1 MKITSTDKRALT
13 DQTEFISLDLIPD
26 PFIILRPDSTI
37 LDANLSF
44 CTLIGSGKEA
54 VIGKNFLES
63 SLSNEITLLRELSRK
78 VSKSFF
84 SGSEDIERIT
94 FHNRH
99 FEVLILP
106 FRHSDASYLIRL
118 VLKDITNFIKL
129 EKELLKRNKELLI
142 INTLSSAFISSEN
155 MDLVMEDLIEKVL
168 LITDF
173 HTGFLMMTEDEQL
186 KLRTSKGVSSD
197 LQNFITAGGLETL
210 CNDALRIQEPMYIVE
225 RSAISKLPALREE
238 GFVFIA
244 AIPLLS
250 NQKVMG
256 LLFLASRVSRELDF
270 DFAALLSLLGNHV
283 SHIIDKI
290 KLFQE
295 TKRLS
300 VTDGLTGLFNS
311 RYFYRY
317 LDLEISRTKRYGS
330 SFSLMLFDIDNFKRL
345 NDTYG
350 HQAGDEVLQ
359 ELARIFKSVSR
370 ETDIVVRYGGEEFV
384 IILPNTEE
392 EEAIALANRI
402 LQSVQ
407 ETKIKINATEK
418 VSITVSGGVAS
429 FPQNASTAKS
439 LLNAADSAMYA
450 AKTAGKNTIVCYQGK
465 MREKS
470 I

>member
-1 MKITSTDKRALT
+1 MKIMSTDKNSHK
-13 DQTEFISLDLIPD
+13 DHTEFISLDLIPD
-26 PFIILRPDSTI
+26 PFIILRPDGTI
-37 LDANLSF
+37 VDANLSF
-44 CTLIGSGKEA
+44 FTLVGSGKET
-54 VIGKNFLES
+54 VISRNF
-63 SLSNEITLLRELSRK
+63 NEIDLLRELSRK
-78 VSKSFF
+78 ISQSFV
-84 SGSEDIERIT
+84 SGSEDFERIAYHT
-94 FHNRH
+94 RH

-106 FRHSDASYLIRL
+106 FRHADEPYFIRI
-118 VLKDITNFIKL
+118 VLKDITNFIRL
-129 EKELLKRNKELLI
+129 EKELLKRNKELII

-186 KLRTSKGVSSD
+186 KLRTSKGISSD
-197 LQNFITAGGLETL
+197 LQKFILDGGIESL
-210 CNDALRIQEPMYIVE
+210 CSDALKIQEPMYFIE
-225 RSAISKLPALREE
+225 RSVIAEIPVLREE

-250 NQKVMG
+250 SQKVMG
-256 LLFLASRVSRELDF
+256 LLFLASRVNREMDF
-270 DFAALLSLLGNHV
+270 DFAALLSLVGNHF
-283 SHIIDKI
+283 SHILDKI

-330 SFSLMLFDIDNFKRL
+330 SFSLMLFDIDNFKKL

-384 IILPNTEE
+384 IILPNTAED
-392 EEAIALANRI
+392 EAIALANRI
-402 LQSVQ
+402 LLTVQ
-407 ETKIKINATEK
+407 ETKIKINATER
-418 VSITVSGGVAS
+418 VSITISGGVAS
-429 FPQNASTAKS
+429 FPQNASTAKN

-465 MREKS
+465 MREKK

>member
-1 MKITSTDKRALT
+1 MKIIPTEKNADK
-13 DQTEFISLDLIPD
+13 DQAEFMSLDLIPD
-26 PFIILRPDSTI
+26 PFIILRSDSII

-44 CTLIGSGKEA
+44 FTLIGSGKEA
-54 VIGKNFLES
+54 VINKNFH
-63 SLSNEITLLRELSRK
+63 EIPLIRELSKK
-78 VSKSFF
+78 VSQSFI
-84 SGSEDIERIT
+84 SGSEDFERIA

-106 FRHSDASYLIRL
+106 FRHSDEAYLVRI
-118 VLKDITNFIKL
+118 VLKDITNFIRL
-129 EKELLKRNKELLI
+129 EKELLKRNKELII
-142 INTLSSAFISSEN
+142 INTLSSAFISSGN
-155 MDLVMEDLIEKVL
+155 MDMVMEDLIEKVL

-173 HTGFLMMTEDEQL
+173 HTGFLLMNEDEHL
-186 KLRTSKGVSSD
+186 KLKTSKGISAE
-197 LQNFITAGGLETL
+197 LQNFIIAGGIETL
-210 CNDALRIQEPMYIVE
+210 CNDALKIQEPMYIVE
-225 RSAISKLPALREE
+225 RSDISKIPVLREE
-238 GFVFIA
+238 GIVYIA

-250 NQKVMG
+250 SQKIVG
-256 LLFLASRVSRELDF
+256 LLFLASRVSREMDF
-270 DFAALLSLLGNHV
+270 DFAALLSLIGNHV

-300 VTDGLTGLFNS
+300 ITDGLTGLFNS
-311 RYFYRY
+311 RHFYKY

-359 ELARIFKSVSR
+359 ELAGIFKSVSR

-384 IILPNTEE
+384 IILPNTSE
-392 EEAIALANRI
+392 EEAIALAGRI
-402 LQSVQ
+402 LQAVQ
-407 ETKIKINATEK
+407 KAEIKINVTEK

-429 FPQNASTAKS
+429 FPLNASTAKG

-450 AKTAGKNTIVCYQGK
+450 AKTAGKNTIVCYQGNV
-465 MREKS
+465 REKS

>member
-1 MKITSTDKRALT
+1 MKIISTDKKAMT
-13 DQTEFISLDLIPD
+13 DKTEFITLDLIPD
-26 PFIILRPDSTI
+26 PFIVLRSDNTV

-44 CTLIGSGKEA
+44 FTLIDSAREE
-54 VIGKNFLES
+54 VINKNF
-63 SLSNEITLLRELSRK
+63 NEINLLKELSKK
-78 VSKSFF
+78 VAQSFL
-84 SGSEDIERIT
+84 SGLEDFERIA

-106 FRHSDASYLIRL
+106 FRHSDDSYLVRI
-118 VLKDITNFIKL
+118 VLKDITNFIRL
-129 EKELLKRNKELLI
+129 EKELLKRNKELII
-142 INTLSSAFISSEN
+142 INTLSSTFISSEN

-168 LITDF
+168 LITGF
-173 HTGFLMMTEDEQL
+173 HTGFLMVTVDEQF
-186 KLRTSKGVSSD
+186 KLRTSKGISSD
-197 LQNFITAGGLETL
+197 LQKFIIDGGIEAL
-210 CNDALRIQEPMYIVE
+210 CSDALKIPEPMYFVE
-225 RSAISKLPALREE
+225 RSAISKIPVLREE

-256 LLFLASRVSRELDF
+256 LLVLASRVSRDMDF
-270 DFAALLSLLGNHV
+270 DFAALLSLVGNHF

-311 RYFYRY
+311 RHFYKY

-330 SFSLMLFDIDNFKRL
+330 SFSLMMFDIDNFKKL

-392 EEAIALANRI
+392 EEAIALASRI
-402 LQSVQ
+402 LQSVR

-418 VSITVSGGVAS
+418 VSITLSGGVAS

-439 LLNAADSAMYA
+439 LLSAADSAMYA

-465 MREKS
+465 THEKS

>member
-1 MKITSTDKRALT
+1 MKITETDKSAHQDR
-13 DQTEFISLDLIPD
+13 TEFISLDLIPD
-26 PFIILRPDSTI
+26 PFIILRSDNTI

-44 CTLIGSGKEA
+44 YTLIAAGKEA
-54 VIGKNFLES
+54 VIGKKFTEILLLKELS
-63 SLSNEITLLRELSRK
+63 KKISLSFL
-78 VSKSFF
+78 
-84 SGSEDIERIT
+84 SGSEDFERIN

-106 FRHSDASYLIRL
+106 FRHPDESYRIRL
-118 VLKDITNFIKL
+118 VLKDITNFIRL
-129 EKELLKRNKELLI
+129 EKELLKRNKELII

-155 MDLVMEDLIEKVL
+155 MDMVMEDLIEKVL

-173 HTGFLMMTEDEQL
+173 HTGFLIMNEEGNL
-186 KLRTSKGVSSD
+186 KLRTSKGISPD
-197 LQNFITAGGLETL
+197 LQSLITSGGLESICTE
-210 CNDALRIQEPMYIVE
+210 AFKIQEPMYIVE
-225 RSAISKLPALREE
+225 RQTISKIPVLREE

-244 AIPLLS
+244 AIPLIS
-250 NQKVMG
+250 NQKAMG
-256 LLFLASRVSRELDF
+256 LLFLASRVSREMDF
-270 DFAALLSLLGNHV
+270 DFAALLSLVGNHV

-300 VTDGLTGLFNS
+300 VTDGLTGLYNS
-311 RYFYRY
+311 RYFYKF

-384 IILPNTEE
+384 IILPNTAE

-402 LQSVQ
+402 LQAVQ
-407 ETKIKINATEK
+407 ETKIKINPKEK

-429 FPQNASTAKS
+429 FPQNASSAKG
-439 LLNAADSAMYA
+439 LLNAADNAMYA
-450 AKTAGKNTIVCYQGK
+450 AKSAGKNTIVCFQGK
-465 MREKS
+465 TREKS

>member
-1 MKITSTDKRALT
+1 MKIISTNKNAHP
-13 DQTEFISLDLIPD
+13 DQNDYISLDLIPD
-26 PFIILRPDSTI
+26 PFIILGPDSTI

-44 CTLIGSGKEA
+44 FTLIGSAKET
-54 VIGKNFLES
+54 VINRNF
-63 SLSNEITLLRELSRK
+63 NEIPLIREFAGK
-78 VSKSFF
+78 VAQSFI
-84 SGSEDIERIT
+84 SGLEDFERIA
-94 FHNRH
+94 FHNRQ

-106 FRHSDASYLIRL
+106 FRQSDGSYLIRI
-118 VLKDITNFIKL
+118 VLKDITNFIRL
-129 EKELLKRNKELLI
+129 EKELLKRNKELII

-155 MDLVMEDLIEKVL
+155 MDLVMEELIEKVL

-173 HTGFLMMTEDEQL
+173 HAGFLMLKEDEHL
-186 KLRTSKGVSSD
+186 KLRTSKGLSSD
-197 LQNFITAGGLETL
+197 LQDFITTGGIEPLCTDTL
-210 CNDALRIQEPMYIVE
+210 KIPEPMYIVE
-225 RSAISKLPALREE
+225 RSVISKIPVLREE
-238 GFVFIA
+238 GLVFIA
-244 AIPLLS
+244 AIPLIS
-250 NQKVMG
+250 NHKVMG
-256 LLFLASRVSRELDF
+256 LLFLASRVTRQMDF
-270 DFAALLSLLGNHV
+270 DFAALLSLVGNHV

-300 VTDGLTGLFNS
+300 ITDGLTGLYNS

-317 LDLEISRTKRYGS
+317 LDIEISRTKRYGS

-350 HQAGDEVLQ
+350 HQSGDEVLQ

-384 IILPNTEE
+384 IILPNTSE
-392 EEAIALANRI
+392 EEAITLANRI

-407 ETKIKINATEK
+407 ETTMKINATDS
-418 VSITVSGGVAS
+418 VSVTVSGGVAS
-429 FPQNASTAKS
+429 FPQNASTAKG

-450 AKTAGKNTIVCYQGK
+450 AKTAGKNTIACYHGNVH
-465 MREKS
+465 EEN

>member
-1 MKITSTDKRALT
+1 MKIISTDKDAHK

-44 CTLIGSGKEA
+44 FTLIGSGKEA
-54 VIGKNFLES
+54 VIDKDF
-63 SLSNEITLLRELSRK
+63 NEITLLRKLSRK
-78 VSKSFF
+78 VSQAFTSRA
-84 SGSEDIERIT
+84 EDFERISY
-94 FHNRH
+94 HNRH

-106 FRHSDASYLIRL
+106 FRHSDESYLIRI
-118 VLKDITNFIKL
+118 VLKDITNFIRL
-129 EKELLKRNKELLI
+129 EKELLKRNKELII

-173 HTGFLMMTEDEQL
+173 HTGFLMMNEDEHL
-186 KLRTSKGVSSD
+186 KLRTSKGISPD
-197 LQNFITAGGLETL
+197 LQNFINAGGIEAL
-210 CNDALRIQEPMYIVE
+210 CNDVLRIQEPMYIVE
-225 RSAISKLPALREE
+225 RSAISRIPVLREE
-238 GFVFIA
+238 DFVFIA

-256 LLFLASRVSRELDF
+256 LLFLASRVSREMDF
-270 DFAALLSLLGNHV
+270 DFAALLSLVGNHV

-300 VTDGLTGLFNS
+300 ITDGLTGLFNS
-311 RYFYRY
+311 RYFYRF

-330 SFSLMLFDIDNFKRL
+330 SFSLMLFDIDNFKKL

-359 ELARIFKSVSR
+359 ELARILKSVSR
-370 ETDIVVRYGGEEFV
+370 ETDVVVRYGGEEFV
-384 IILPNTEE
+384 IILPNTSE
-392 EEAIALANRI
+392 EEAITLAYRI
-402 LQSVQ
+402 LQTVQ
-407 ETKIKINATEK
+407 ETKIMINATEQ

-450 AKTAGKNTIVCYQGK
+450 AKTAGRNTIICYQGNL
-465 MREKS
+465 REKS

>member
-1 MKITSTDKRALT
+1 MKITDTDKNVQPDRS
-13 DQTEFISLDLIPD
+13 EFISLDLIPD
-26 PFIILRPDSTI
+26 PFIILLPDNTI

-44 CTLIGSGKEA
+44 FNLIAEGKEA
-54 VIGKNFLES
+54 VIGKKSTELP
-63 SLSNEITLLRELSRK
+63 LLRELARK
-78 VSKSFF
+78 ISQSFL
-84 SGSEDIERIT
+84 SGSEDFERIN

-106 FRHSDASYLIRL
+106 FRQSNEPYRIRL
-118 VLKDITNFIKL
+118 VLKDITNFIRL
-129 EKELLKRNKELLI
+129 EKELLKRNKELII

-155 MDLVMEDLIEKVL
+155 MDMVMEDLIEKVL

-173 HTGFLMMTEDEQL
+173 HTGFLMMDEDGHL
-186 KLRTSKGVSSD
+186 KLLTNKGISPD
-197 LQNFITAGGLETL
+197 LQTLIAGGGLESL
-210 CNDALRIQEPMYIVE
+210 CSDALKIQEPMYIVE
-225 RSAISKLPALREE
+225 RSAISKVPVLREE
-238 GFVFIA
+238 GFVFLA

-250 NQKVMG
+250 NQRPIG
-256 LLFLASRVSRELDF
+256 LLFLASRVSREMDF
-270 DFAALLSLLGNHV
+270 DFAALLSLVGNHV

-300 VTDGLTGLFNS
+300 VTDGLTGLYNS
-311 RYFYRY
+311 RYFYKF

-384 IILPNTEE
+384 IILPNTAE
-392 EEAIALANRI
+392 EEAIALADRV
-402 LQSVQ
+402 LHAVQ
-407 ETKIKINATEK
+407 ETRIAISAAEK

-429 FPQNASTAKS
+429 FPQNASTAKG

-450 AKTAGKNTIVCYQGK
+450 AKTAGKNTIICYQGK
-465 MREKS
+465 IREKS

>member
-1 MKITSTDKRALT
+1 MKIISTDKNAHE
-13 DQTEFISLDLIPD
+13 DQTELISLDLIPD
-26 PFIILRPDSTI
+26 PFIILRSDSSI

-44 CTLIGSGKEA
+44 FTLIGSGKEA
-54 VIGKNFLES
+54 VINKNF
-63 SLSNEITLLRELSRK
+63 NEITLLRELSRK
-78 VSKSFF
+78 VNQSFI
-84 SGSEDIERIT
+84 SGSEDVERIA

-106 FRHSDASYLIRL
+106 FRHFDESYLIRI
-118 VLKDITNFIKL
+118 VLKDITNFIRL
-129 EKELLKRNKELLI
+129 EKELLKRNKELI
-142 INTLSSAFISSEN
+142 NINTLSSAFISSEN

-168 LITDF
+168 LITDV
-173 HTGFLMMTEDEQL
+173 HAGFLMMTEDRQL
-186 KLRTSKGVSSD
+186 KLRTNKGISPD
-197 LQNFITAGGLETL
+197 LQKFINAGGIETL
-210 CNDALRIQEPMYIVE
+210 CNDALKIQEPMYIVE
-225 RSAISKLPALREE
+225 RSDISKIPVLREE

-250 NQKVMG
+250 SQKIVG
-256 LLFLASRVSRELDF
+256 LLFLASRVSKEMDF
-270 DFAALLSLLGNHV
+270 DFAALLSLVGNHV

-295 TKRLS
+295 TERLS

-311 RYFYRY
+311 RHFYKN

-330 SFSLMLFDIDNFKRL
+330 SFSLMLFDIDNFKKL

-359 ELARIFKSVSR
+359 ELARILTSVSR

-384 IILPNTEE
+384 IILPNTLE
-392 EEAIALANRI
+392 EEAIALATRI

-407 ETKIKINATEK
+407 EAKIKINATEK